1 MPLAKTERM
10 AGRRTKGRMETCPE
24 CRDEHLVY
32 DPIRMSARCFG
43 MDCDYKEAMTFAD
56 YSRRF
61 EQEEGA

>member
-1 MPLAKTERM
+1 
-10 AGRRTKGRMETCPE
+10 METCPE
-24 CRDEHLVY
+24 CRDERLVY
-32 DPIRMSARCFG
+32 DPIRMSAKCFG